1 MNKVFKKIIVVFCLG
16 VLLCGIG
23 CGVFFTEFSV
33 LSYGGEYTLESMV
46 EMKTEDFDV
55 EFESEEEVG
64 SWGVSRFN
72 QYQVKIDESVPDNTV
87 RFRTTYNTKHVEPY
101 VWWNAEQEIIE
112 YSYWYRN
119 DGCEIAAM
127 LEAKD
132 IVLQNLREGKLVSF
146 AMPNWED
153 VTVLANAESAK
164 KVRIVN

>member
-33 LSYGGEYTLESMV
+33 LSYGGEYTLETMGD
-46 EMKTEDFDV
+46 MKTEDFDV
-55 EFESEEEVG
+55 EFESEEEV
-64 SWGVSRFN
+64 SVWGVSRLG
-72 QYQVKIDESVPDNTV
+72 QYQVEIDESVPDNTV
-87 RFRTTYNTKHVEPY
+87 RFRTTYNPRHVEPY
-101 VWWNAEQEIIE
+101 AWWNEETDLIE

-119 DGCEIAAM
+119 YDCDLAAM

-132 IVLQNLREGKLVSF
+132 IVLQNLKEGKLVSF
-146 AMPNWED
+146 ATPDWED